1 MRKIFSVII
10 LTVMTLPFT
19 AFNAAVTT
27 SAQTSGPLADGTLTV
42 GMECN
47 YAPNNWTVPAGTA
60 VNTAVPI
67 KGSKDLCDGFDVQ
80 IARKIAED
88 LGVKLEVAKIPW
100 DGLIPAL
107 QSNTIDAIIAGM
119 SPTLER
125 QKTVDFSDPYYINR
139 PVQKIIVKADSKYAN
154 ATNLEDFKGAGI
166 SAQLGTLQEGLV
178 TQVPERKEVSSYE
191 DYNALMQATLAGT
204 IDGYIAEAEVASQ
217 QVVSNDKLKVIDFAE
232 GQGFVLSEEDTNISI
247 GIKKGNED
255 FVNQI
260 NGALGKISDDE
271 RSMLM
276 NDAKERING
285 EDQSDNAFVT
295 LISKFGSFYVKGLS
309 TTLLLAFFGTILGT
323 CAGALLAVLRT
334 LESHYKDSAVKK
346 VLKKI
351 VRLFAIAYI
360 DIFRGTPMIVQSMV
374 IYYGPIT
381 MFNQYLKS
389 TAQNP
394 ETVFQIS
401 AIAAG
406 IMILTLNTAA
416 YIAEIIRSGIL
427 SIDKGQMEA
436 ARSLGLSHKT
446 SMIKIVLPQALKN
459 TIPALMNELIV
470 NIKDSSVLSV
480 IAVNDLFYQGKAAAS
495 SNYFTFESYLIVAAI
510 YLVTTMT
517 LTKLITH
524 FVNRNHTN
532 KKNVSFPTSQTTSE
546 VI

>member
-27 SAQTSGPLADGTLTV
+27 SVQTTGPLADGTLTV

-125 QKTVDFSDPYYINR
+125 QKTVDFSNPYYINR
-139 PVQKIIVKADSKYAN
+139 PIQKIIVKADSKYAN

-217 QVVSNDKLKVIDFAE
+217 QVVSNDKLKLVDFAE